1 MSSSLFSLETF
12 SFLQRTASL
21 YLTRLNRTKKIHQT
35 ITISRSDDF
44 SKNDHLILFLFPP
57 AWWLAHQHTHPLY
70 WCFTGAHRPPSAA
83 SSACGGK
90 SVSEVERRTSSG
102 LCYVSKRASEQMGL
116 LFHLK
121 KSHGVAKA
129 ISSQNM
135 SWNFRLNYW
144 KVPEALM
151 SRVDGLKLLTA
162 RPS

>member
-44 SKNDHLILFLFPP
+44 SKNDHLILFLFSP

-102 LCYVSKRASEQMGL
+102 LWTDGPPLPLEKEPRSCKGH
-116 LFHLK
+116 LFTEH
-121 KSHGVAKA
+121 
-129 ISSQNM
+129 
-135 SWNFRLNYW
+135 
-144 KVPEALM
+144 E
-151 SRVDGLKLLTA
+151 LKLQTELLKSTWSTDVTC
-162 RPS
+162 RWTEVTNSSTFLI